1 MPNLT
6 ITVSLSPNEKFTGKP
21 DPDPSW
27 PRPQGVTLRLTNKA
41 DKTKTVELDA
51 TDSDGAVRSDK
62 LEAGATYEVEVLDDY
77 FKGWTHAAELTVED
91 DECEQDVV
99 LVPGKGRWLLAL
111 LLCRYDDTGKP
122 VGVPC
127 AEWSYNYGDKKMPGG
142 AKAKDGPFEARD
154 DGYVYAALWPGTVT
168 LSFEETGAGTAP
180 MKPQSKAIKFHVP
193 QSEEVE
199 VTQVQYL
206 ADTEVEASP
215 LGRISIEPLVKTVA
229 GAVPL
234 TGASA
239 TIEYRTPSSPVV
251 SPPKKL
257 GPDEK
262 KIWFNDL
269 LPGIYAAT
277 VIPPGTFNNW
287 PIVPVEK
294 SFTPEK
300 AWPGRPIEH
309 QHTFKFQTVPVS
321 GRVQTMDGR
330 PVHGVKLEIYGSEQY
345 KILTVK
351 DGAFEVQLD
360 WGVPL
365 KIRLARNDEIAVDG
379 IPLST
384 EVAEQPMS
392 LADANVV
399 VLPFKYGVQGQA
411 VDEAGNPAPGAIID
425 VFDDQQQSAGT
436 VAAGPDGYFIVG
448 TPDSGSYYVA
458 PHTDGGEPVT
468 RQLVPVR
475 SIGNAGKVVIP
486 SGRFVRMDRLEMRAI
501 TADGEAG
508 DATDAGGGG
517 NGDRQDGH
525 GGHHRRTPEA
535 LTDLA
540 AYPVLTEE
548 VSTTG
553 APAPV
558 AGGGGTAGAGYGQAV
573 DQVIRDVLGWRPGGD
588 VAGFQAALAGA
599 FQLREVEGHTE
610 WTWQQRGY
618 AVQADMGALTG
629 AQASIYARA
638 KSALDQLLPLL
649 AGLTSLNTALFPDQD
664 REAIRTVVTTELQE
678 LVGEL
683 ALEGG
688 PRIQR
693 VDELF
698 GLLLGEGVGSTN
710 LNPDVVQGQL
720 GTLRQRFA
728 LTADWIE
735 KVDDERVVTNFRVI
749 VEQILALHASWRSD
763 RELLSVIDSR
773 ASLGTILIWLSR
785 GLEAVVESVSDLTF
799 ALDSVYVDAAQRQV
813 VELGFGPGQPPLLLS
828 DLLDW
833 IVRATRDEGPRL
845 IQDAGKDGVRA
856 FAPVLRRLRGLVR
869 QTVQALADPDLPPG
883 LRTPRVRRAFAV
895 LHDQLREATRLA
907 GLVQLNQPPEISK
920 APATMPNA
928 DQPNVI
934 RLDLTGANFRGPGA
948 SAVLEVLNRED
959 IPDVVA
965 RHVDVTSPT
974 SATARFRIPRH
985 GPDAGRV
992 NWLLVFVNGDGTQ
1005 SDPFA
1010 VNITPGS

>member
-41 DKTKTVELDA
+41 DKKKAVELEA
-51 TDSDGAVRSDK
+51 TDSEGTVRSDK
-62 LEAGATYEVEVLDDY
+62 LEAGATYEVKVLDDY
-77 FKGWTHAAELTVED
+77 FKGWTYAGEVTIED
-91 DECEQDVV
+91 DDCEQDVV
-99 LVPGKGRWLLAL
+99 LVPKKGQWLLAL

-127 AEWSYNYGDKKMPGG
+127 AKWSYNYGDKKMPGG

-154 DGYVYAALWPGTVT
+154 DGYVYAALWPGIVT
-168 LSFEETGAGTAP
+168 LSFQETGAGAAD
-180 MKPQSKAIKFHVP
+180 MKPQSPEIKFHVP
-193 QSEEVE
+193 ESEEVE

-294 SFTPEK
+294 SFTPER
-300 AWPGRPIEH
+300 AWPGHPVEYR
-309 QHTFKFQTVPVS
+309 HTFKFQAVPVS

-351 DGAFEVQLD
+351 DGAYEVQLD

-384 EVAEQPMS
+384 DVAEQPLS

-399 VLPFKYGVQGQA
+399 VLPFKHGVRGQA
-411 VDEAGNPAPGAIID
+411 VDEAGNPAPGAVID

-475 SIGNAGKVVIP
+475 SIGDAGKVVIP
-486 SGRFVRMDRLEMRAI
+486 SGRFVLMDRLEMRAM

-508 DATDAGGGG
+508 DASEGDAP
-517 NGDRQDGH
+517 DRHDGH

-558 AGGGGTAGAGYGQAV
+558 AGGFGGGAGYGQAV

-638 KSALDQLLPLL
+638 KSALDQVLPLL
-649 AGLTSLNTALFPDQD
+649 ASLTSLNTALFPDQD
-664 REAIRTVVTTELQE
+664 REAIRTVVTAELQE

-698 GLLLGEGVGSTN
+698 GLLLGEGARSTN

-749 VEQILALHASWRSD
+749 VEQILALRASWNSD
-763 RELLSVIDSR
+763 RDLLSGIDSR
-773 ASLGTILIWLSR
+773 TSLGTILIWLSR
-785 GLEAVVESVSDLTF
+785 GLEAVCESVNDLTF

-813 VELGFGPGQPPLLLS
+813 IELDLGPGQPRLLLS

-833 IVRATRDEGPRL
+833 IVRASQDEGPRL

-869 QTVQALADPDLPPG
+869 QTVEAIKNPDLAPG

-907 GLVQLNQPPEISK
+907 GLVQLDQ
-920 APATMPNA
+920 APQITGAPVDTTYEGPG
-928 DQPNVI
+928 I
-934 RLDLTGANFRGPGA
+934 RLVLAGANFRGPDRAA

-959 IPDVVA
+959 IPDVIA
-965 RHVDVTSPT
+965 RHVHVAGPT
-974 SATARFRIPRH
+974 SATATFRIPQQ
-985 GPDAGRV
+985 GPNAGRV
-992 NWLLVFVNGDGTQ
+992 NWQLVFVNSDGTQ
-1005 SDPFA
+1005 SAPFT
-1010 VNITPGS
+1010 IQI

>member
-1 MPNLT
+1 MPKLT
-6 ITVSLSPNEKFTGKP
+6 ITVFLSPTDKFTGKP
-21 DPDPSW
+21 DPSW
-27 PRPQGVTLRLTNKA
+27 PRPRGVTLRLTEKA
-41 DKTKTVELDA
+41 GKKKKSVELDA
-51 TDSDGAVRSDK
+51 TDSEGTVRSDK
-62 LEAGATYEVEVLDDY
+62 LAAGATYKVKVLDDY
-77 FKGWTHAAELTVED
+77 FKGWRHAAEITIED
-91 DECEQDVV
+91 DDCEQDIV
-99 LVPGKGRWLLAL
+99 LAPGRGRRLLPL
-111 LLCRYDDTGKP
+111 LLCRYDGTGEP

-127 AEWSYNYGDKKMPGG
+127 AKWGYNYGDKKMPGG
-142 AKAKDGPFEARD
+142 AKAKAGPFEARD
-154 DGYVYAALWPGTVT
+154 DGYVYAALWPGIVT
-168 LSFEETGAGTAP
+168 LSFQETGAGTAP
-180 MKPQSKAIKFHVP
+180 MKPQSREIKFHIP
-193 QSEEVE
+193 DSGEAE

-206 ADTEVEASP
+206 ADTEVDASP

-229 GAVPL
+229 GVVPL
-234 TGASA
+234 TAASA
-239 TIEYRTPSSPVV
+239 TIEYRTASASVV

-257 GPDEK
+257 GPNEK

-287 PIVPVEK
+287 PIVPAEK

-300 AWPGRPIEH
+300 AWPGHPIEH

-321 GRVQTMDGR
+321 GRVLTMDGR
-330 PVHGVKLEIYGSEQY
+330 PVHGVNLEIYGSEQY

-365 KIRLARNDEIAVDG
+365 KLRLARNGEIAVDG

-384 EVAEQPMS
+384 DVDERPLS
-392 LADANVV
+392 LADANIV

-425 VFDDQQQSAGT
+425 VFDDQQQPAGS

-448 TPDSGSYYVA
+448 TLDSGSYYVA
-458 PHTDGGEPVT
+458 PHTDAGEPVT

-486 SGRFVRMDRLEMRAI
+486 SARLARMDRLEMLAVP
-501 TADGEAG
+501 ADGEADD
-508 DATDAGGGG
+508 DATDGGI
-517 NGDRQDGH
+517 GDRHDGH

-553 APAPV
+553 APAP
-558 AGGGGTAGAGYGQAV
+558 AGGYGGGAAGAGYGQAV
-573 DQVIRDVLGWRPGGD
+573 DQVIRDVLGWRPSGD
-588 VAGFQAALAGA
+588 VAGFQAALNGA

-638 KSALDQLLPLL
+638 KNALDQLLPLL
-649 AGLTSLNTALFPDQD
+649 AGLTSLNPALFPEQD
-664 REAIRTVVTTELQE
+664 REAIRTVVTAEIQE

-698 GLLLGEGVGSTN
+698 GLLLGESVGSTN

-720 GTLRQRFA
+720 GILRQRFA

-735 KVDDERVVTNFRVI
+735 KVADERVVTNFRVI
-749 VEQILALHASWRSD
+749 VENILALQLSWNSD
-763 RELLSVIDSR
+763 RDLLAGIDSR
-773 ASLGTILIWLSR
+773 TSLGTILIWLSR
-785 GLEAVVESVSDLTF
+785 GLEAVCESVNDLSF

-813 VELGFGPGQPPLLLS
+813 IQLEFGPGQPPLLLS

-833 IVRATRDEGPRL
+833 IVRATQDEGPRL

-869 QTVQALADPDLPPG
+869 QTIEAIKDPKFPPG
-883 LRTPRVRRAFAV
+883 LRTPRVKRAFAV
-895 LHDQLREATRLA
+895 LHDQLRQATKLA
-907 GLVQLNQPPEISK
+907 GLVQLDQPPEITSAK
-920 APATMPNA
+920 LDTDFDGPG
-928 DQPNVI
+928 I
-934 RLDLTGANFRGPGA
+934 RLILTGANFRGPDRSA
-948 SAVLEVLNRED
+948 SAVLEVLSRED
-959 IPDVVA
+959 IPDVIA
-965 RHVDVTSPT
+965 RHVHVVGPT
-974 SATARFRIPRH
+974 SAKATFRIPQQ
-985 GPDAGRV
+985 GPNARRV
-992 NWLLVFVNGDGTQ
+992 NWQLVFVNSDGTQ

-1010 VNITPGS
+1010 VTLTP

>member
-1 MPNLT
+1 MPKLT
-6 ITVSLSPNEKFTGKP
+6 ITVFLSPNEKYKD

-27 PRPQGVTLRLTNKA
+27 PRPRGVRLRLTNTVDHA
-41 DKTKTVELDA
+41 DTFDLDA
-51 TDSDGAVRSDK
+51 TDGDGVTGHHG
-62 LEAGATYEVEVLDDY
+62 LTAGASYEVKVRGY
-77 FKGWTHAAELTVED
+77 FKEWTPAGEVSVDPHD
-91 DECEQDVV
+91 CEKDVV
-99 LVPGKGRWLLAL
+99 LLPGNGRWLLPL
-111 LLCRYDDTGKP
+111 LLCREDDTGKP
-122 VGVPC
+122 VGVPH
-127 AEWSYNYGDKKMPGG
+127 AEWHYEYGDKKPGG
-142 AKAKDGPFEARD
+142 GAPANGGPFEARN
-154 DGYVYAALWPGTVT
+154 DGYVYATLWPGTVT
-168 LSFEETGAGTAP
+168 LSFEETDADTANL
-180 MKPQSKAIKFHVP
+180 KPQTPKIKFQIP
-193 QSEEVE
+193 ESREVE
-199 VTQVQYL
+199 VTQVLYL
-206 ADTEVEASP
+206 ADADLESSP
-215 LGRISIEPLVKTVA
+215 LGRMSIEPLIKTVA
-229 GAVPL
+229 ETVSL

-239 TIEYRTPSSPVV
+239 TIEYLTPTPPVV

-269 LPGIYAAT
+269 LPGIYSAT

-287 PIVPVEK
+287 PIVPKAK
-294 SFTPEK
+294 SFTAER
-300 AWPGRPIEH
+300 AWPGLPVKH
-309 QHTFKFQTVPVS
+309 QHTFKFETVTVS

-330 PVHGVKLEIYGSEQY
+330 LVDGVKLEIYGSEQY
-345 KILTVK
+345 KILAVK
-351 DGAFEVQLD
+351 DGEYEVQLD

-365 KIRLARNDEIAVDG
+365 KIRLAAKNDEIEVDG

-384 EVAEQPMS
+384 DVAEQPLS
-392 LADANVV
+392 LTDANVV
-399 VLPFKYGVQGQA
+399 VLPFKYGVSGQA
-411 VDEAGNPAPGAIID
+411 VDEAGNPAPGAVVD
-425 VFDDQQQSAGT
+425 VFDDQQNHAGS
-436 VAAGPDGYFIVG
+436 VAAGPDGYFILG
-448 TPDSGSYYVA
+448 TKDSGSYYVA
-458 PHTDGGEPVT
+458 PHTRGGEPVT

-475 SIGNAGKVVIP
+475 SIGDAGKVVIP
-486 SGRFVRMDRLEMRAI
+486 SGRFVPMDRLEMLALPP
-501 TADGEAG
+501 DGEPG
-508 DATDAGGGG
+508 DATSGGGSDPRDG
-517 NGDRQDGH
+517 NGGH
-525 GGHHRRTPEA
+525 NGHHRTPEA

-553 APAPV
+553 APAP
-558 AGGGGTAGAGYGQAV
+558 ASGGYGGGTAGAGYGQAV

-588 VAGFQAALAGA
+588 VAGFQAALNGA

-618 AVQADMGALTG
+618 SVQADMGALTG

-649 AGLTSLNTALFPDQD
+649 AGLTSLNPSISTGQD
-664 REAIRTVVTTELQE
+664 REAIRVVVTAELQE

-698 GLLLGEGVGSTN
+698 GLLLGESAGSTN

-749 VEQILALHASWRSD
+749 VEHILALQASWNSD
-763 RELLSVIDSR
+763 RSLLAVIDSR
-773 ASLGTILIWLSR
+773 TSLGTILIWLSR
-785 GLEAVVESVSDLTF
+785 SLEAVCESVNDLSF

-813 VELGFGPGQPPLLLS
+813 IELPLGPGQPPLLLS

-833 IVRATRDEGPRL
+833 IVRASQDEGPRL

-869 QTVQALADPDLPPG
+869 QTVEAIKDPGLPPG
-883 LRTPRVRRAFAV
+883 LRTPRVKRAFAV

-907 GLVQLNQPPEISK
+907 GLVQLDQPPEITDYSVTT
-920 APATMPNA
+920 PDDTRPNR
-928 DQPNVI
+928 I
-934 RLDLTGANFRGPGA
+934 RLDLTGTNFRGPA
-948 SAVLEVLNRED
+948 PSAVLEVLSRED
-959 IPDVVA
+959 IPDVIA
-965 RHVDVTSPT
+965 RHVHVISPT
-974 SATARFRIPRH
+974 SARATFRLPQH
-985 GPDAGRV
+985 GPNAGRV
-992 NWLLVFVNGDGTQ
+992 NWQLVFVNSDGTQ

-1010 VNITPGS
+1010 VQI